1 MTGRKQW
8 AFAKLMVAAGAASPA
23 YAADVPDELELTID
37 VLPPGEALGGETVN
51 RIGLPDSIVQALPAP
66 GDAPRPSDEGAP
78 MQGDAPYGDP
88 HHYGGSEPG
97 APPGRRWVGVRM
109 GSPNAARA
117 TDSPGGLSG
126 ARGSG
131 LS

>member
-8 AFAKLMVAAGAASPA
+8 AFAMLTAAAWAASPA

-66 GDAPRPSDEGAP
+66 GDAARPSDEGAP
-78 MQGDAPYGDP
+78 GQGDASYGWPPD
-88 HHYGGSEPG
+88 YDGSEPG
-97 APPGRRWVGVRM
+97 APPGGD
-109 GSPNAARA
+109 GSGSGWDPPTPPERP
-117 TDSPGGLSG
+117 TRPGG
-126 ARGSG
+126 
-131 LS
+131 

>member
-8 AFAKLMVAAGAASPA
+8 AFAMLMVAAGAASPA

-97 APPGRRWVGVRM
+97 APPGGD
-109 GSPNAARA
+109 GSGSGWDPPTPPERP
-117 TDSPGGLSG
+117 TRPGG
-126 ARGSG
+126 
-131 LS
+131 